1 MQRKVFNLSLR
12 AATLFS
18 KFALIF
24 VLAKF
29 LEPRDVALYGLIAAT
44 VSYVLMAV
52 GFDFYAYSTRE
63 MLVRERREWSAML
76 RDQGAFFFLVY
87 VVVLPLT
94 LLVFVF
100 GFLPWS
106 MLGWFLALLVL
117 EHLCQ
122 ELNRVLVA
130 MSEPLWASVV
140 FFIRSGAW
148 AVAIALVLWLQPAA
162 RELSN
167 VLLAW
172 SLGAAVA
179 CLLGLSRLWR
189 LDRSALARP
198 VDWGWIRRGLR
209 VAVPLLAGTLALR
222 GIYTFDRYWMES
234 FGGVAALAAY
244 VLFAGIANAMMNF
257 LDAGVFAFKY
267 PALVRAAGQGD
278 LCEYEKSMRDL
289 VVQTCAMTG
298 LLAAAAIACAFPLV
312 AWLDKSAYVDHFG
325 LIYPTVLATVIF
337 SVSMIPHYGLYA
349 RRKDGMIIASHLL
362 GFAVFSV
369 AAWMLS
375 APLGGAA
382 VPAAMCIAFL
392 FVLLFKSLAYLKS
405 DPYPKPVTQA

>member
-29 LEPRDVALYGLIAAT
+29 LEPRDVALYGLMAAT
-44 VSYVLMAV
+44 IGYVLMAV
-52 GFDFYAYSTRE
+52 GFDFYTYSTRE
-63 MLVRERREWSAML
+63 MLVRQRSEWSAML
-76 RDQGAFFFLVY
+76 RDQGAFFGLIY
-87 VVVLPLT
+87 AAVLPLA
-94 LLVFVF
+94 LLIFTF

-140 FFIRSGAW
+140 LFIRSGAW
-148 AVAIALVLWLQPAA
+148 AVAIALILWLQPAA

-172 SLGAAVA
+172 SLGAALA
-179 CLLGLSRLWR
+179 CVLGLSRLLR

-198 VDWGWIRRGLR
+198 VDWAWIRRGLR
-209 VAVPLLAGTLALR
+209 VAVPLLVGTLALR

-234 FGGVAALAAY
+234 IGGVEALAAY
-244 VLFAGIANAMMNF
+244 VLFAGIANAIMNF

-278 LCEYEKSMRDL
+278 GGAYEKAMREL
-289 VVQTCAMTG
+289 VVQTCTMTG
-298 LLAAAAIACAFPLV
+298 LLAAAAIICAFPLI
-312 AWLDKSAYVDHFG
+312 AWLDKAAYADHFD

-337 SVSMIPHYGLYA
+337 SISMIPHYGLYA
-349 RRKDGMIIASHLL
+349 RRKDLVIISSHLL
-362 GFAVFSV
+362 GFASFSG
-369 AAWMLS
+369 AAWSLS
-375 APLGGAA
+375 AVLGAAA

-392 FVLLFKSLAYLKS
+392 LVLIFKSLAYLKS
-405 DPYPKPVTQA
+405 APCPKPVTQA